1 MCYNQVCSGS
11 LQELSVS
18 WCLQDDGLVVLR
30 GEIAHPLKKHQ
41 VQEAPMLF
49 ALCSCRCVCV
59 CVPTESSFILKIMTS
74 VLHEAGACVSV
85 QEWNTFNINVR
96 ILVH

>member
-18 WCLQDDGLVVLR
+18 WCLQDDDLVVLR
-30 GEIAHPLKKHQ
+30 SEMALKKHQ
-41 VQEAPMLF
+41 VQEGPMLF

-59 CVPTESSFILKIMTS
+59 PTESSFILRIRTS
-74 VLHEAGACVSV
+74 VLYEGRACVSV
-85 QEWNTFNINVR
+85 QELNTFNINIR
-96 ILVH
+96 TLVP